1 MVGTEEEVW
10 EVVKTGACSN
20 DQGLMFL
27 GDAWYV
33 VFKRKDNGQYLA
45 YEASEKDKHSPSYSI
60 WNYTE
65 AVYA

>member
-10 EVVKTGACSN
+10 EVVKTGACGA
-20 DQGLMFL
+20 QGLMFL

-33 VFKRKDNGQYLA
+33 VFRKKSDSSYLA
-45 YEASEKDKHSPSYSI
+45 YEASEKDKHSSAYPI
-60 WNYTE
+60 WEYTE

>member
-1 MVGTEEEVW
+1 MVGTKEEVW
-10 EVVKTGACSN
+10 EVVRAGGCN
-20 DQGLMFL
+20 DRGLMFL

-33 VFKRKDNGQYLA
+33 VFKKKEDGKFLA
-45 YEASEKDKHSPSYSI
+45 YEASEKDKHSPGFPI